1 MNETANNIAED
12 ANVIHINGT
21 DYKENDLSE
30 QQHYFINQIKDLQAK
45 ANSLK
50 FQLDQVQVALN
61 TFTNELLGSFET
73 KEPEEVKE

>member
-1 MNETANNIAED
+1 MNENAIEAEESNI
-12 ANVIHINGT
+12 IHINGT
-21 DYKENDLSE
+21 DYKENDSSE

-45 ANSLK
+45 ANNLK

>member
-1 MNETANNIAED
+1 MNENAIEAEESNI
-12 ANVIHINGT
+12 IHINGT

-45 ANSLK
+45 ANNLK

-61 TFTNELLGSFET
+61 TFTNELLSSFET

>member
-1 MNETANNIAED
+1 VNENAMEVEESNI
-12 ANVIHINGT
+12 IHINGT

-45 ANSLK
+45 ANNLK

>member
-1 MNETANNIAED
+1 MNENAMEAEESNI
-12 ANVIHINGT
+12 IHINGT

-45 ANSLK
+45 ANNLK

-73 KEPEEVKE
+73 KEPEEIKE

>member
-1 MNETANNIAED
+1 MEAEESNI
-12 ANVIHINGT
+12 IHINGT

-45 ANSLK
+45 ANNLK

-73 KEPEEVKE
+73 KEEPEESKE

>member
-1 MNETANNIAED
+1 MNENAMESEESNI
-12 ANVIHINGT
+12 IHINGT

-45 ANSLK
+45 ANNLK

-73 KEPEEVKE
+73 KEPEESKE

>member
-1 MNETANNIAED
+1 MNENAIEAEESNI
-12 ANVIHINGT
+12 IHINGT

-30 QQHYFINQIKDLQAK
+30 QQHYFINQIKDLQAI
-45 ANSLK
+45 ANNLK

>member
-1 MNETANNIAED
+1 MNENAMEAEESNI
-12 ANVIHINGT
+12 IHINGT

-45 ANSLK
+45 ANNLK

-61 TFTNELLGSFET
+61 TFTNELLSSFET
-73 KEPEEVKE
+73 KEPEESKE

>member
-1 MNETANNIAED
+1 MEAEESNI
-12 ANVIHINGT
+12 IHINGT

>member
-1 MNETANNIAED
+1 MEVEESNI
-12 ANVIHINGT
+12 IHINGT

-45 ANSLK
+45 ANNLK

>member
-1 MNETANNIAED
+1 MNENAIEAEESNI
-12 ANVIHINGT
+12 IHINGT

-45 ANSLK
+45 ANNLK

-73 KEPEEVKE
+73 KEEPEESKE

>member
-1 MNETANNIAED
+1 MNENAVEAEESNI
-12 ANVIHINGT
+12 IHINGT

-45 ANSLK
+45 ANNLK

>member
-1 MNETANNIAED
+1 MNENAMEAEESNI
-12 ANVIHINGT
+12 IHINGT

-73 KEPEEVKE
+73 KESEEVKE

>member
-1 MNETANNIAED
+1 VNENAMEAEESNI
-12 ANVIHINGT
+12 IHINGT

-45 ANSLK
+45 ANNLK

-73 KEPEEVKE
+73 KEEPEESKE

>member
-1 MNETANNIAED
+1 MNENAIEAEESNI
-12 ANVIHINGT
+12 IHINGT

-45 ANSLK
+45 ANNLK

-61 TFTNELLGSFET
+61 TFTNELLSSFET
-73 KEPEEVKE
+73 KEPEESKE

>member
-1 MNETANNIAED
+1 MNETANNMAED
-12 ANVIHINGT
+12 SNVISINGT

-30 QQHYFINQIKDLQAK
+30 QQQYFINQIKDLQAK

>member
-1 MNETANNIAED
+1 MNENAMEAEESNI
-12 ANVIHINGT
+12 IHINGT

-45 ANSLK
+45 ANNLK

>member
-1 MNETANNIAED
+1 VNENAMEAEESNI
-12 ANVIHINGT
+12 IHINGT

-30 QQHYFINQIKDLQAK
+30 QQQYFINQIKDLQAK

>member
-1 MNETANNIAED
+1 MNENAMEAEESNI
-12 ANVIHINGT
+12 IHINGT

-45 ANSLK
+45 ANNLK

-73 KEPEEVKE
+73 KEPEESKE

>member
-1 MNETANNIAED
+1 MNENAMEAEESNI
-12 ANVIHINGT
+12 IHINGT

-45 ANSLK
+45 ANNLK

-73 KEPEEVKE
+73 KEEPEESKE

>member
-1 MNETANNIAED
+1 MNENAMEAEESNI
-12 ANVIHINGT
+12 IHINGT

-45 ANSLK
+45 ANNLK

-61 TFTNELLGSFET
+61 TFTNELLSSFET